1 MHDCTE
7 DTTKEIKEIM
17 KEIVVA
23 ARSMETEVFQVTD
36 LGKIQELNHTI
47 PLPLFLGNT
56 CKITHNLFVLN

>member
-1 MHDCTE
+1 MHNCTE
-7 DTTKEIKEIM
+7 DTTKEIM

-23 ARSMETEVFQVTD
+23 ARSMEAEVFQVMD